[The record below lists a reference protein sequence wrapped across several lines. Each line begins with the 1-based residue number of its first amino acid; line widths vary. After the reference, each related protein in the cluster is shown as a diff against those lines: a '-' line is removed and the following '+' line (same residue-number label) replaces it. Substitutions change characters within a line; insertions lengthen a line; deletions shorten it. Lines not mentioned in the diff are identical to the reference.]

1 MNYLNFKNR
10 FFDLGCFHVHQV
22 YAWQADFDKSNITR
36 WIKRDL
42 LIKLRNGYY
51 SFPEYL
57 NKADFR
63 YFVSN
68 RMYCPSYV
76 SLHTALAFYGM
87 IPEAVIPV
95 SAVSALKKATFE
107 NEFGTFTYR
116 QIASELM
123 FGYDVKPFSDGQAL
137 LFAQPEKAL
146 LDLLYLYLFYNT
158 PQEMQELRLDED
170 FMQQNFN
177 VERFCEYAQRFQSKA
192 LIKRVKILMKV
203 HQLKFII
210 PNS

>member
-10 FFDLGCFHVHQV
+10 FFELGCFHIHQV

-36 WIKRDL
+36 WVKRGL
-42 LIKLRNGYY
+42 LVKLRNGYY

-57 NKADFR
+57 TQPDFR

-68 RMYCPSYV
+68 RMYRPSYV
-76 SLHTALAFYGM
+76 SLHTALAFYGI

-95 SAVSALKKATFE
+95 SAVGALKKATFG
-107 NEFGTFTYR
+107 NAFGTFMYQ

-123 FGYDVKPFSDGQAL
+123 FGYDVKPFSGDQSL

-146 LDLLYLYLFYNT
+146 LDLLYLYPFYNSS
-158 PQEMQELRLDED
+158 QEMTELRLDED
-170 FMQQNFN
+170 FMQQDLN
-177 VERFCEYAQRFQSKA
+177 VERFREYAQRFHSKA
-192 LIKRVKILMKV
+192 LMKRVKLL
-203 HQLKFII
+203 LKIHDL
-210 PNS
+210 